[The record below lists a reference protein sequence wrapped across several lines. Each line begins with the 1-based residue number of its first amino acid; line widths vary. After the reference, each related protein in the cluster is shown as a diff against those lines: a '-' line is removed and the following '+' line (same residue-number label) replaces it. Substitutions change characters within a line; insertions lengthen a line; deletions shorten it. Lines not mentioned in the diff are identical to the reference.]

1 MGKQLRCE
9 GSGRRGSR
17 SGVEAVEGPS
27 RWPSVEGNGE
37 RCEAEAGT
45 DSRGN

>member
-1 MGKQLRCE
+1 M
-9 GSGRRGSR
+9 
-17 SGVEAVEGPS
+17 EAAEAPS

-37 RCEAEAGT
+37 RCEVKAET